1 MSSPSLLNFKIV
13 QLVTMIQKIDF
24 GSIAK
29 AFGLDPSALK
39 LNGYF
44 ISRGI
49 DLISSSMTAVLVAS
63 KVVNNDIRDK
73 VDELPE
79 SISQSQFACSYTNI
93 DKFDGLFTDIRDK
106 VDELPGS
113 ISQSQFACSYTNK
126 NLKRIRDDE
135 ILVANYKIHF

>member
-1 MSSPSLLNFKIV
+1 
-13 QLVTMIQKIDF
+13 MIQKIDF

-49 DLISSSMTAVLVAS
+49 DLISSSKTADLVAS
-63 KVVNNDIRDK
+63 KVVNN
-73 VDELPE
+73 
-79 SISQSQFACSYTNI
+79 N
-93 DKFDGLFTDIRDK
+93 IRDK

-113 ISQSQFACSYTNK
+113 ISRSQFACSYTNK